1 MAHNIT
7 HVNSFFFKKTDH
19 VIEDIMYTVT
29 TVTIVLGT
37 IYSISLFVRNET
49 IKSCLLKYISY
60 ICTIIKSNYARY
72 C

>member
-7 HVNSFFFKKTDH
+7 PVNSFFFKKTDH
-19 VIEDIMYTVT
+19 IIEDIMYTAT

-49 IKSCLLKYISY
+49 IKSYLLKY
-60 ICTIIKSNYARY
+60 
-72 C
+72 